1 MKKSNKLNIIIE
13 GFEVPLV
20 EITTAWIVR
29 KLLNAKLKFTGKIYL
44 PTKREVVTPLR
55 SPHKHKDSQEHL
67 GRMTYRRLIQVV
79 DASFADLNKAGL
91 AGSYPQI
98 SRGVQVRVKV

>member
-1 MKKSNKLNIIIE
+1 MKKKLNIVIE

-20 EITTAWIVR
+20 EKTTVWILR
-29 KLLNAKLKFTGKIYL
+29 KLLDAKLKFKGKVYL
-44 PTKREVVTPLR
+44 PKKWEIETVLK

-67 GRMTYRRLIQVV
+67 GRITYRRLIQVI
-79 DASFADLNKAGL
+79 DASFVDLNKAGL

-98 SRGVQVRVKV
+98 SRGVRIRIKV